1 MKTSLAIVL
10 LAAAS
15 WVGCSDGENTGQ
27 TVPQDG
33 SADPDASRPD
43 TSTGGDASAD
53 TSSPKPDAG
62 PDGFI
67 DIFDVFPIP
76 DGPIGG
82 CVTCVRD
89 HCGPQVNQC
98 LNNDVCRMGLQ
109 CTFTMCLSSGM
120 PDQACLLGCFNND
133 PAAALTAFATLSCIN
148 SNCGAACMPGVMEG
162 GPIGDSST
170 PDGSASDAPAPTD
183 APPGDATQ
191 SDAPAQGGQEGGA
204 SDATPPPADGATS
217 GD

>member
-10 LAAAS
+10 LATAS

-33 SADPDASRPD
+33 SAGPDTSRPD
-43 TSTGGDASAD
+43 SSSGGDASAD

-89 HCGPQVNQC
+89 HCGAQVNQC
-98 LNNDVCRMGLQ
+98 LNNEVCRAGLQ

-120 PDQACLLGCFNND
+120 PDTACVLGCFNND
-133 PAAALTAFATLSCIN
+133 PAAALTAVATLMCIN
-148 SNCGAACMPGVMEG
+148 SSCGAACMPGGLEG
-162 GPIGDSST
+162 GMFDSSVSS
-170 PDGSASDAPAPTD
+170 DGSATDAQ
-183 APPGDATQ
+183 APPGDA
-191 SDAPAQGGQEGGA
+191 SGGDATGSEGGA
-204 SDATPPPADGATS
+204 SDATPPTPPGDGSS